1 MHDNVAAYLTAW
13 ENFYIIVGSSAGALT
28 GLQFVVI
35 ALIAEVRPR
44 NSSGEISAFGTP
56 TVVHFCAVLLLGA
69 ILSAPWGALSNVALT
84 LGVCGL
90 AGLIYCAIVVKR
102 ARLQKGYKPTTE
114 DWIFHAVLPLLSYMG
129 VLIAAIALLR
139 SPPSALFVVATTALI
154 LLFIGIHNA
163 WDTVTYI
170 AVRGWELPTVPAP
183 SGSGSPDS
191 AQQV

>member
-1 MHDNVAAYLTAW
+1 MHNNVAAYLTAW

-35 ALIAEVRPR
+35 ALIAEVRPQ

-69 ILSAPWGALSNVALT
+69 LLSAPWGTLSNVAVA
-84 LGVCGL
+84 LGACGL
-90 AGLIYCAIVVKR
+90 AGVIYCALVVKR

-114 DWIFHAVLPLLSYMG
+114 DWVFHTVLPLLSYAG
-129 VLIAAIALLR
+129 VLIAAIALPH
-139 SPPSALFVVATTALI
+139 SPASALFVVATAALI

-170 AVRGWELPTVPAP
+170 AVRGWELPTAP
-183 SGSGSPDS
+183 TPPRSSPPQKD
-191 AQQV
+191 